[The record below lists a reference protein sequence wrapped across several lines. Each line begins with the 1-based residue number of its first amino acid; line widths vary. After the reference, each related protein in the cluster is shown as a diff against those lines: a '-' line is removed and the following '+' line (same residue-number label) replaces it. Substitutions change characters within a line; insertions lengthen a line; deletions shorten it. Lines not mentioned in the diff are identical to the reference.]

1 MHKDNRK
8 VVLFIIEGASD
19 KWYIKSI
26 YDKCDSLN
34 KKFRIMFI
42 HLHGDI
48 TSQFANK
55 ENTVK
60 KYIEDAINRKLKREN
75 LRWPEI
81 EQIVHVVDTDGAYI
95 AKGNIKVDSSKK
107 RFFYTE
113 EYIINSSVDNVIQR
127 NGHKQK
133 ILDVLIDDNPP
144 KGKPYQ
150 FNNIP
155 YHVYYMSCNIEHVF
169 YGKEYMSIDGAMNEV
184 NDKKT
189 GLSITFQENAAK
201 ATDSQVFL
209 RGTIF
214 NPEYTYP
221 YNPNLSNPEQ
231 SNYINSWK
239 FIKEG
244 TNSLKRMTNLNL
256 FFRQYMD

>member
-95 AKGNIKVDSSKK
+95 AKGNIMG
-107 RFFYTE
+107 R
-113 EYIINSSVDNVIQR
+113 
-127 NGHKQK
+127 
-133 ILDVLIDDNPP
+133 
-144 KGKPYQ
+144 
-150 FNNIP
+150 
-155 YHVYYMSCNIEHVF
+155 
-169 YGKEYMSIDGAMNEV
+169 
-184 NDKKT
+184 
-189 GLSITFQENAAK
+189 
-201 ATDSQVFL
+201 
-209 RGTIF
+209 
-214 NPEYTYP
+214 
-221 YNPNLSNPEQ
+221 
-231 SNYINSWK
+231 
-239 FIKEG
+239 
-244 TNSLKRMTNLNL
+244 
-256 FFRQYMD
+256 